1 MAEGGWH
8 FGEYRFDPA
17 DQSLSR
23 GGVPVGLS
31 PKAAAVL
38 ECLLERA
45 GRLVSKNELLDR
57 VWPDTAVSDASLK
70 VCIGEIRRALGDAG
84 AAERFIA
91 TVHRR
96 GYRFVAALR
105 GRRRRRRT
113 AHARARRWSGAMR
126 RWQPCGPPSIAPRP
140 AIGRPC

>member
-1 MAEGGWH
+1 
-8 FGEYRFDPA
+8 
-17 DQSLSR
+17 
-23 GGVPVGLS
+23 
-31 PKAAAVL
+31 
-38 ECLLERA
+38 LLERA

-96 GYRFVAALR
+96 GYRFVAALA
-105 GRRRRRRT
+105 GSE
-113 AHARARRWSGAMR
+113 APVPDGARAGAPLVGR
-126 RWQPCGPPSIAPRP
+126 DAPLAAVR
-140 AIGRPC
+140 AALDCAAAGDRQTVLITGEAGIGK

>member
-45 GRLVSKNELLDR
+45 GRLVSKHELLDR
-57 VWPDTAVSDASLK
+57 VWPDTAVSDASPQSENYGNLLASP
-70 VCIGEIRRALGDAG
+70 CLR
-84 AAERFIA
+84 
-91 TVHRR
+91 T
-96 GYRFVAALR
+96 AALHR
-105 GRRRRRRT
+105 HRASARVSFVGAGGAGGR
-113 AHARARRWSGAMR
+113 APDGDARARRWSGAMR
-126 RWQPCGPPSIAPRP
+126 RWRPCGPPSIAPRP